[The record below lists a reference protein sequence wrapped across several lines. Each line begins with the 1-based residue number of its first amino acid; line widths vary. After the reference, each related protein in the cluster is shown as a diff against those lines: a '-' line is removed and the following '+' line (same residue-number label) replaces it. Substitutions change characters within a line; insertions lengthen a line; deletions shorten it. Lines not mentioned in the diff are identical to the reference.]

1 MKTKKH
7 KPAEF
12 IVLQGWPDG
21 DPPATPVTFTTKKAA
36 LKCAAELAFDTL
48 TDNDCMPDGHERGD
62 PKCSC
67 DVCVALNAGTVAGYR
82 EVLGEYGM
90 AQDLGHISVWRIRG
104 EGRDAERIA

>member
-1 MKTKKH
+1 MKTKKPKH
-7 KPAEF
+7 ARF
-12 IVLQGWPDG
+12 IMLYSWPDEH
-21 DPPATPVTFTTKKAA
+21 ATPVTFATKKAA

-48 TDNDCMPDGHERGD
+48 TDNDDMPDGHERGD